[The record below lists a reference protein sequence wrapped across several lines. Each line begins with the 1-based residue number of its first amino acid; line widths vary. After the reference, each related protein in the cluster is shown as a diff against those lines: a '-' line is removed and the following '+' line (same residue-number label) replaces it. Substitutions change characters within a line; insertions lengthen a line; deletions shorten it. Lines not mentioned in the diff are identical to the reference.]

1 MTAWLFLVLAAGFEI
16 VFALAMKASEGFSRL
31 VPSVLTLVAGGISVV
46 FLTMAMKSM
55 PVSLA
60 YPAWTAMGT
69 LGAVILGAAL
79 FGEPLGLGKILATAA
94 LVGGVAGL
102 QISS

>member
-31 VPSVLTLVAGGISVV
+31 MPSVLTLVAGGISVV

-102 QISS
+102 QVSS

>member
-31 VPSVLTLVAGGISVV
+31 LPSLLTLVAGGISLAL
-46 FLTMAMKSM
+46 LTFAMKTM

-79 FGEPLGLGKILATAA
+79 FGEPLGLGKLLATAA
-94 LVGGVAGL
+94 LIGGVAGL

>member
-31 VPSVLTLVAGGISVV
+31 VPSLLTLVAGGISVV

-55 PVSLA
+55 PISLA